1 MAIIS
6 RSKTIFVPINKVG
19 RNYFPY
25 VKELQDKKIK
35 FIDIVSSY
43 YNFLYSQS
51 NVVTVESNCYLTLVD
66 KQGNLFY
73 DNIDIANFR
82 PQYRLGQ
89 RNTIERYI
97 TLQNCFIEVSE
108 LDSPKVVAVTF
119 YWDEGEVRYNKIS
132 KTYKETVELLYNS
145 TLDANKSIKIKF
157 PDIRNIAGKRIRSIR
172 LDTMFGS
179 TISPSG
185 YPTWYAGWNTAD
197 PTSKYSIYLTLVN
210 GTNILIDQLDT
221 LLLTDL
227 LSVDPIE
234 FNDILIN
241 FPDSYIM
248 FEAKYGTNNPSPT
261 GVRSIPLII
270 EYLED

>member
-6 RSKTIFVPINKVG
+6 RSKTIFVPITKVG

-25 VKELQDKKIK
+25 IKELQDKKIK

-43 YNFLYSQS
+43 YNYLYTQQEVKTADSDM
-51 NVVTVESNCYLTLVD
+51 YITLSD

-97 TLQNCFIEVSE
+97 TLQNCFIEAPA

-119 YWDEGEVRYNKIS
+119 YWDEGEVRNAAT
-132 KTYKETVELLYNS
+132 KTYKETVELLFNS
-145 TLDANKSIKIKF
+145 TPETNKSVKLKF
-157 PDIRNIAGKRIRSIR
+157 PDIRTIAGKRIRSIR
-172 LDTMFGS
+172 LDTTFSS
-179 TISPSG
+179 TISPLG
-185 YPTWYAGWNTAD
+185 YPTWSAGWNTAD
-197 PTSKYSIYLTLVN
+197 ATSQYSIYLTLVN
-210 GTNILIDQLDT
+210 GTNILIDQIDT
-221 LLLTDL
+221 LLLTDI

-241 FPDSYIM
+241 FPDSYLL
-248 FEAKYGTNNPSPT
+248 FEAKYGVNNTVPT
-261 GVRSIPLII
+261 GIRSIPLII

>member
-6 RSKTIFVPINKVG
+6 RSKTIFVPITKVG

-25 VKELQDKKIK
+25 IKELQDKKIK

-43 YNFLYSQS
+43 YTFLYSQQ
-51 NVVTVESNCYLTLVD
+51 NVTTVDNSYYITLID

-97 TLQNCFIEVSE
+97 TLQNCFIEAPV

-119 YWDEGEVRYNKIS
+119 YWDEGEVRNAAT
-132 KTYKETVELLYNS
+132 KTYKETVELLFDS
-145 TLDANKSIKIKF
+145 TPETNKSVKIKF
-157 PDIRNIAGKRIRSIR
+157 PDIRTIAGKRIRSIR

-179 TISPSG
+179 SISPSG
-185 YPTWYAGWNTAD
+185 YPIWSAGWNTAD
-197 PTSKYSIYLTLVN
+197 PTSKYSIYLTLIN
-210 GTNILIDQLDT
+210 GTNILIDQIDT

-241 FPDSYIM
+241 FPDSYIT
-248 FEAKYGTNNPSPT
+248 FEAKYGPNNAVPT

>member
-1 MAIIS
+1 MAVIS
-6 RSKTIFVPINKVG
+6 NSKTIFVPINKVG

-43 YNFLYSQS
+43 YDFLFAQQE
-51 NVVTVESNCYLTLVD
+51 VVTSDSNMFITLSD

-89 RNTIERYI
+89 RNTIERNLI
-97 TLQNCFIEVSE
+97 LQNCFIEAPI
-108 LDSPKVVAVTF
+108 LNSPKVVAVTF
-119 YWDEGEVRYNKIS
+119 YWDENNVKQSNK
-132 KTYKETVELLYNS
+132 KTYKETIELLINPTS
-145 TLDANKSIKIKF
+145 SANKNFTIKF

-172 LDTMFGS
+172 AVEVGGS

-185 YPTWYAGWNTAD
+185 YPTWFAGWNTAD
-197 PTSKYSIYLTLVN
+197 PQSVYSIYLTLVN
-210 GTNILIDQLDT
+210 GNNVIVDHLDT
-221 LLLTDL
+221 KLLTDL

-241 FPDSYIM
+241 FPDSYIT
-248 FEAKYGTNNPSPT
+248 FEAKYGSNNNIPT
-261 GVRSIPLII
+261 DVRSIPLII